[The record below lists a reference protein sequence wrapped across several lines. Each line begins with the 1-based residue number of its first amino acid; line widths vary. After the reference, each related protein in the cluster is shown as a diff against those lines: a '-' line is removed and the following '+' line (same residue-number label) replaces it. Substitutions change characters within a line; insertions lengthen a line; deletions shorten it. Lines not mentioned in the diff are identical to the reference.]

1 MQKNENSTNKNH
13 KIKIPLIER
22 IIVCGISKKKLNEIK
37 QPILSNEELLIE
49 TLSNINIEILEEYD
63 SSMIKKDMSYSYIN
77 NIPKYSIPFGLS
89 PKIIKNK
96 SNNIYDTDKK
106 IISFS
111 LVENTKLKH
120 CSSLSF
126 YDNYKINTKDILI
139 KKSITLV
146 SAKDYYDTQKKILE
160 YIYKILINHYS
171 YKNTNLNLIRKILY
185 ENYFSHEKIFIEEY
199 SLLPFYFS
207 FILNSW
213 DINPSNNKLI
223 KSFHVLPLKSENIL
237 NNNKIISDFFI
248 KLFINDKSPF
258 PIKDY
263 NISILLYKFH
273 IDDLI
278 IIYQALLMEY
288 EIILIFDNFEEI
300 NILIYSL
307 LSLIYPLKWKFPI
320 TSFLLPETEV
330 MLDAPF
336 ATIIGV
342 HESFKY
348 LIEYKIKKECF
359 NLETTIIYDLKE
371 KNFVLKDPNFPL
383 LDNKLINN
391 IKSSLYFLKADL
403 LQFKHGTIKFNNGLM
418 KLFDKN
424 EKIVNKIQHSKYIN
438 IKIIS
443 IFFNIFLDLIKN
455 FKSCIKY
462 DEIEKNKININISEP
477 NDFFDFNKFEQNF
490 IFDSTSSYNQFFLNF
505 SKTLMFTNFVR
516 NFILYENKKK
526 IFIFIN
532 ELITKLSEKELT
544 NQKRYLNAIIDK
556 NIKMTLSSYYLIKYI
571 NLNNLLNNYFIKGI
585 NQNEINQ
592 KINSNEIWNQL
603 DKNKIKYF
611 SENLLNTYYPN
622 ILYNSK
628 TNESFIDNITLI
640 GINSTITSNNSIN
653 EILNMKMKDNDD
665 VYNAIKNS
673 LEEKKSSNIIN
684 IRNTGHHKSSSSM
697 NEKIFQQQKFDMNLN
712 FDLINQKNNNL
723 IKDKEQNMI
732 STVNTYSKGNP
743 NNNIKNSNLNNISL
757 ETKKKKKKKIKAMKP
772 LRISYNSLTNV
783 IQGAMA
789 KHAGDEDDIINMPDD
804 F

>member
-63 SSMIKKDMSYSYIN
+63 SSMIKKDISNTYIN

-171 YKNTNLNLIRKILY
+171 YKNTNLNLVRKILY

-237 NNNKIISDFFI
+237 NNNKITSDFFI

-403 LQFKHGTIKFNNGLM
+403 LQFKHGTIKYNNGLM

-424 EKIVNKIQHSKYIN
+424 EKIVNKIEHSKYIN

-585 NQNEINQ
+585 NSNEINQ

-757 ETKKKKKKKIKAMKP
+757 ETKKKMNQKIKAMKP

>member
-63 SSMIKKDMSYSYIN
+63 SSMIKKDISNTYIN

-160 YIYKILINHYS
+160 YIYKILINYYS
-171 YKNTNLNLIRKILY
+171 YKNTNLNLVRKILY

-237 NNNKIISDFFI
+237 NNNKITSDFFI

-424 EKIVNKIQHSKYIN
+424 EKIVNKIEHSKYIN

-505 SKTLMFTNFVR
+505 SKTLMFSNFVR

-585 NQNEINQ
+585 NSNEINQ

-757 ETKKKKKKKIKAMKP
+757 ETKKKMNQKIKAMKP

>member
-49 TLSNINIEILEEYD
+49 TLSNINIEILEDYD
-63 SSMIKKDMSYSYIN
+63 SSMIKKDISNTYIN

-96 SNNIYDTDKK
+96 SNNIYDPEKK

-171 YKNTNLNLIRKILY
+171 YKNTNLNLVRKILY

-237 NNNKIISDFFI
+237 NNNKITSDFFI

-300 NILIYSL
+300 NILIYLL

-424 EKIVNKIQHSKYIN
+424 EKIVNKIEHSKYIN

-443 IFFNIFLDLIKN
+443 IFFNIFFDLIKN

-544 NQKRYLNAIIDK
+544 NQKRYLNTIFDK
-556 NIKMTLSSYYLIKYI
+556 NIKTTLSSYYLIKYI

-585 NQNEINQ
+585 NSNEINQ

-757 ETKKKKKKKIKAMKP
+757 ETKKKMNQKIKAMKP

>member
-63 SSMIKKDMSYSYIN
+63 SSMIKKDISNTYIN

-171 YKNTNLNLIRKILY
+171 YKNTNLNLVRKILY

-237 NNNKIISDFFI
+237 NNNKITSDFFI

-424 EKIVNKIQHSKYIN
+424 EKIVNKIEHSKYIN

-462 DEIEKNKININISEP
+462 DEIEKNKININTSEP

-544 NQKRYLNAIIDK
+544 NQKRYLNTIIDK

-585 NQNEINQ
+585 NSNEINQ

-757 ETKKKKKKKIKAMKP
+757 ETKKKMNQKIKAMKP

>member
-63 SSMIKKDMSYSYIN
+63 SSMIKKDISNTYIN

-237 NNNKIISDFFI
+237 NNNKTTSDFFI

-403 LQFKHGTIKFNNGLM
+403 LQFKHGTIKYNNGLM

-424 EKIVNKIQHSKYIN
+424 EKIVNKIEHSKYIN

-477 NDFFDFNKFEQNF
+477 NDFFAFNKFEQNF

-505 SKTLMFTNFVR
+505 SKTLMFSNFVR

-556 NIKMTLSSYYLIKYI
+556 NIKTTLSSYYLIKYI

-585 NQNEINQ
+585 NSNEINQ

-757 ETKKKKKKKIKAMKP
+757 ETKKKMNQKIKAMKP

>member
-63 SSMIKKDMSYSYIN
+63 SSMIKKDISNTYIN

-160 YIYKILINHYS
+160 YIYKILINYYS
-171 YKNTNLNLIRKILY
+171 YKNTNLNLVRKILY

-237 NNNKIISDFFI
+237 NNNKITSDFFI

-424 EKIVNKIQHSKYIN
+424 EKIVNKIEHSKYIN

-544 NQKRYLNAIIDK
+544 NQKRYLNTIIDK

-585 NQNEINQ
+585 NSNEINQ

-757 ETKKKKKKKIKAMKP
+757 ETKKKMNQKIKAMKP

>member
-63 SSMIKKDMSYSYIN
+63 SSMIKKDISNTYIN

-171 YKNTNLNLIRKILY
+171 YKNTNLNLVRKILY

-237 NNNKIISDFFI
+237 NNNKITSDFFI

-424 EKIVNKIQHSKYIN
+424 EKIVNKIEHAKYIN

-585 NQNEINQ
+585 NSNEINQ

-757 ETKKKKKKKIKAMKP
+757 ETKKKMNQKIKAMKP

>member
-63 SSMIKKDMSYSYIN
+63 SSMIKKDISNTYIN

-96 SNNIYDTDKK
+96 SNNIYDPEKK

-160 YIYKILINHYS
+160 YIYKILINYYS
-171 YKNTNLNLIRKILY
+171 YKNTNLNLVRKILY
-185 ENYFSHEKIFIEEY
+185 ENYFSHEKIFIEEH

-207 FILNSW
+207 SILNSW

-237 NNNKIISDFFI
+237 NNNKITSDFFI

-403 LQFKHGTIKFNNGLM
+403 LQFKHGTIKYNNGLM

-424 EKIVNKIQHSKYIN
+424 EKIVNKIEHSKYIN

-443 IFFNIFLDLIKN
+443 IFFNIFFDLIKN

-544 NQKRYLNAIIDK
+544 NQKRYLNTIFDK

-757 ETKKKKKKKIKAMKP
+757 ETKKKMNQKIKAMKP

>member
-63 SSMIKKDMSYSYIN
+63 SSMIKKDISNTYIN

-171 YKNTNLNLIRKILY
+171 YKNTNLNLVRKILY

-199 SLLPFYFS
+199 SLLSFYFS

-237 NNNKIISDFFI
+237 NNNKITSDFFI

-424 EKIVNKIQHSKYIN
+424 EKIVNKIEHSKYIN

-544 NQKRYLNAIIDK
+544 NQKRYLNTIIDK

-571 NLNNLLNNYFIKGI
+571 NLNNLLNNYFIKGM
-585 NQNEINQ
+585 
-592 KINSNEIWNQL
+592 
-603 DKNKIKYF
+603 
-611 SENLLNTYYPN
+611 
-622 ILYNSK
+622 
-628 TNESFIDNITLI
+628 ES
-640 GINSTITSNNSIN
+640 
-653 EILNMKMKDNDD
+653 
-665 VYNAIKNS
+665 
-673 LEEKKSSNIIN
+673 
-684 IRNTGHHKSSSSM
+684 IR
-697 NEKIFQQQKFDMNLN
+697 
-712 FDLINQKNNNL
+712 
-723 IKDKEQNMI
+723 
-732 STVNTYSKGNP
+732 
-743 NNNIKNSNLNNISL
+743 
-757 ETKKKKKKKIKAMKP
+757 
-772 LRISYNSLTNV
+772 
-783 IQGAMA
+783 
-789 KHAGDEDDIINMPDD
+789 
-804 F
+804 